1 MRWLVLLAH
10 LAACTWLGFMT
21 LDGRPG
27 WPLLAA
33 GLTAFVAGVLHA
45 TGRAIVLAPPALLV
59 GAAAFALQGQSNAST
74 DWAVRI
80 ALLAIAA
87 GCVALAGRA
96 LPR

>member
-10 LAACTWLGFMT
+10 MAACTWLGFMT
-21 LDGRPG
+21 LDDRPG

-33 GLTAFVAGVLHA
+33 GVTAFVAGVLHA
-45 TGRAIVLAPPALLV
+45 TGRAIVLAPPALLA
-59 GAAAFALQGQSNAST
+59 GAAAFAVQDQGSASA

-80 ALLAIAA
+80 ALLAVAA
-87 GCVALAGRA
+87 GFVALAGRA